1 MFQRRPGST
10 HVAHP
15 LGIELPGRRRR
26 AGQAPALRPVA
37 LRPAPERIDP
47 AQLRQVPSEAAE
59 PASGSLQERLE
70 AKRLAEKRLAKVMKQ
85 LALQEVE
92 LARLRAAADAT
103 SLDAPLAH
111 VGEGAS
117 AGRAERNRATM
128 RALFEANVQ
137 LRRDLAAQTLNS

>member
-10 HVAHP
+10 RVAHP

-26 AGQAPALRPVA
+26 TAATPVLRPVPLA
-37 LRPAPERIDP
+37 PAPERIDP
-47 AQLRQVPSEAAE
+47 AQLRQVPVEAQE
-59 PASGSLQERLE
+59 PLSGSLKERLE

-92 LARLRAAADAT
+92 LARLRAAADGA
-103 SLDAPLAH
+103 SLDAPMSLI
-111 VGEGAS
+111 GEGAS
-117 AGRAERNRATM
+117 VDRAERNRATM

-137 LRRDLAAQTLNS
+137 LRRDLAAQSLNS

>member
-1 MFQRRPGST
+1 
-10 HVAHP
+10 
-15 LGIELPGRRRR
+15 
-26 AGQAPALRPVA
+26 
-37 LRPAPERIDP
+37 
-47 AQLRQVPSEAAE
+47 
-59 PASGSLQERLE
+59 
-70 AKRLAEKRLAKVMKQ
+70 LAEKRLAKVMKQ

-92 LARLRAAADAT
+92 LARLRASADAT
-103 SLDAPLAH
+103 SLDAPLAY